1 MKKQVTV
8 LACLLGSWVGC
19 SSGQTFHST
28 NPLLDIRK
36 TGTPLNLS
44 DEGTSGP
51 ITLPFSFQFFGRN
64 FNTVAVNTNGIVSFN
79 ENIRPGYWPQV
90 LNKNLDSQYNYTLF
104 PLWTDLVSNNKSP
117 YIRLGTDNVVIG
129 WYDMME
135 YRNPVRKNSFEVQL
149 WNNNSFEFRYNS
161 VSLSRQP
168 VTIGYSGDL
177 SKYEYK
183 NWFRSYGNNTELKDF
198 SYYYDPLQQCD
209 FNPVYNV
216 SCKNYNAAYLSQ
228 QCNLDPLYS
237 TQCSGYSRALLEKNC
252 STNPQICGRTTAV
265 EATEIVPTALQRA
278 TQQNVVASRVTENT
292 RVVVQQ
298 EVVVQE
304 QKENPVVLIQNVAP
318 KPTQTTEKQ
327 QPLAVNSPQE
337 IVGGPEV
344 SAFQVIPTG
353 FSNYSALVLKDIP
366 FYPVREVYRN
376 QRAIDNRSAQR
387 TLGGAQENRWQEL
400 VDIQFRRGD

>member
-1 MKKQVTV
+1 M
-8 LACLLGSWVGC
+8 
-19 SSGQTFHST
+19 
-28 NPLLDIRK
+28 
-36 TGTPLNLS
+36 
-44 DEGTSGP
+44 
-51 ITLPFSFQFFGRN
+51 
-64 FNTVAVNTNGIVSFN
+64 
-79 ENIRPGYWPQV
+79 
-90 LNKNLDSQYNYTLF
+90 
-104 PLWTDLVSNNKSP
+104 
-117 YIRLGTDNVVIG
+117 
-129 WYDMME
+129 
-135 YRNPVRKNSFEVQL
+135 
-149 WNNNSFEFRYNS
+149 
-161 VSLSRQP
+161 
-168 VTIGYSGDL
+168 
-177 SKYEYK
+177 
-183 NWFRSYGNNTELKDF
+183 
-198 SYYYDPLQQCD
+198 
-209 FNPVYNV
+209 
-216 SCKNYNAAYLSQ
+216 
-228 QCNLDPLYS
+228 
-237 TQCSGYSRALLEKNC
+237 
-252 STNPQICGRTTAV
+252 
-265 EATEIVPTALQRA
+265 
-278 TQQNVVASRVTENT
+278 VASRVTENT